1 MTSMNPTKENPMRKH
16 KIGLRRLVPLAV
28 MIVACGVAGTVA
40 FARSAATP
48 QNTALPQVSGTAK
61 EGQTLTASNGTWSN
75 TPTSYAYQWRRCASD
90 GRACGDITGAT
101 KQTYDVA
108 AADIGHTL
116 RVVVTATNADGNA
129 SATSAATD
137 VVDSK
142 SGPTNSVKP
151 AVTGTATVGQELRVS
166 RGTWS
171 PTPTSFGFQWQR
183 CTSTGTDCLNVVGAT
198 SSSYGV
204 RSADVDHRMRALVT
218 AHTAAGRSTVAS
230 SPSSVVQ
237 DNTATTTNSITTT
250 VHGNKAPTI
259 VFISLK
265 RVGVRVFARFRVC
278 DDGLGRITVIERDNK
293 AKALAYQRRYR
304 ITRTASCGTFT
315 RNWIPAPR
323 FRTRGRYVVTLR
335 AVDTSNAL
343 SRIVSRS
350 LVKR

>member
-1 MTSMNPTKENPMRKH
+1 MRKH

-48 QNTALPQVSGTAK
+48 QNTSLPQVSGTAK
-61 EGQTLTASNGTWSN
+61 EGETLTASNGTWSN

-101 KQTYDVA
+101 KQTYAVVA
-108 AADIGHTL
+108 ADVGRTL
-116 RVVVTATNADGNA
+116 RIVVTASNADGNA
-129 SATSAATD
+129 SATSGATD

-151 AVTGTATVGQELRVS
+151 AVSGTATVGQELRVS

-171 PTPTSFGFQWQR
+171 PAPSSYGYQWQR
-183 CTSTGTDCLNVVGAT
+183 CSSTGTDCLNVDGAT
-198 SSSYGV
+198 SSVYGV
-204 RSADVDHRMRALVT
+204 RSADVDHRLRALVT
-218 AHTAAGRSTVAS
+218 ARTSAGRSTVAS
-230 SPSSVVQ
+230 TPSSVVL
-237 DNTATTTNSITTT
+237 DNSTTTTSTTT
-250 VHGNKAPTI
+250 VRGNKAPTI
-259 VFISLK
+259 TFISLR

-293 AKALAYQRRYR
+293 ARALSYQRRFR
-304 ITRTASCGTFT
+304 ITRTASCGTYT
-315 RNWIPAPR
+315 RNWIPAAR

>member
-1 MTSMNPTKENPMRKH
+1 MRKH

-48 QNTALPQVSGTAK
+48 QNTSLPQVSGTAK
-61 EGQTLTASNGTWSN
+61 EGETLTASNGTWSN

-101 KQTYDVA
+101 KQTYAVVA
-108 AADIGHTL
+108 ADVGRTL
-116 RVVVTATNADGNA
+116 RIVVTASNADGNA
-129 SATSAATD
+129 SATSGATD

-151 AVTGTATVGQELRVS
+151 AVSGTATVGQELRVS

-171 PTPTSFGFQWQR
+171 PAPSSYGYQWQR
-183 CTSTGTDCLNVVGAT
+183 CSSTGADCLNVVGAT
-198 SSSYGV
+198 SSVYGV
-204 RSADVDHRMRALVT
+204 RSADVDHRLRALVT
-218 AHTAAGRSTVAS
+218 ARTSAGRSTVAS
-230 SPSSVVQ
+230 TPSSVVL
-237 DNTATTTNSITTT
+237 DNSTTTTSTTT
-250 VHGNKAPTI
+250 VRGNKAPTI
-259 VFISLK
+259 TFISLR

-293 AKALAYQRRYR
+293 ARALSYQRRFR
-304 ITRTASCGTFT
+304 ITRTASCGTYT